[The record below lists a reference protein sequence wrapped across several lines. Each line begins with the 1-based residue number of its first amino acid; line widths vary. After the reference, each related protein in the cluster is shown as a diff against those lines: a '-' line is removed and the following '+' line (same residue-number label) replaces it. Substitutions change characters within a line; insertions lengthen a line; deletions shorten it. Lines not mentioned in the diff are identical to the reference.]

1 MKKVRQA
8 DGTLS
13 PCYRVANMIR
23 RHDEIIE
30 LSVPDG
36 FEGNLIILFQGHP
49 FRFIEAVES
58 LENCSDIEEVEFLPG
73 IYLSRKHM
81 TITDSIMDKLIKK
94 NRYVIRNQNYRDAF
108 AIESVLEYPKLVA
121 QTYDSSDSDTSIEYV
136 NPAAVEQP
144 YNLGGGKCGGCP
156 VVSSFDA
163 RDINRGRNSFDEYNF
178 WSEKELVAATCNEE
192 FYLQLCRG
200 SKCFQTYKSIIE
212 DGYIEELKDCD
223 QIKIST
229 SNGSYIAG
237 EGKHRICAMRRFG
250 SGHDIPMLVSRA
262 KEEIRLCEESAPTNY
277 WSMKH
282 VKESFYSICKDS
294 MGVDKETAR
303 KLLHNSEATIVDYLR
318 ASELSVENR

>member
-1 MKKVRQA
+1 MKTLRRA

-13 PCYRVANMIR
+13 PCYQVKNMIR
-23 RHDEIIE
+23 QHDEIIE

-36 FEGNLIILFQGHP
+36 FESNLIIRFQGHP
-49 FRFIEAVES
+49 FRFLEATEN
-58 LENCSDIEEVEFLPG
+58 LENWSDIEVEFLPG
-73 IYLSRKHM
+73 IYLSRKHI
-81 TITDSIMDKLIKK
+81 TITDGIMDKLIKK
-94 NRYVIRNQNYRDAF
+94 NHYVIRNQNYRDAF

-121 QTYDSSDSDTSIEYV
+121 TTYDSSDSDPSIEYV

-212 DGYIEELKDCD
+212 DGYIEELKSCD
-223 QIKIST
+223 QIQIST

-250 SGHDIPMLVSRA
+250 FDHDIPMLVSRA
-262 KEEIRLCEESAPTNY
+262 KEEVRLCEESAPTNY
-277 WSMKH
+277 WSMKN
-282 VKESFYSICKDS
+282 VKESFYSICKNN
-294 MGVDKETAR
+294 MGVDRDTAR
-303 KLLHNSEATIVDYLR
+303 KLLRNSEATIVDYLR
-318 ASELSVENR
+318 ASK